1 MGCETWK
8 NFSVPPTRND
18 KVPALAPVTPEQT
31 ILDLLDIQE
40 HPHECVPP
48 DTGAS
53 TI

>member
-8 NFSVPPTRND
+8 NFSLPPTRND
-18 KVPALAPVTPEQT
+18 RVLALAPVTPEQT
-31 ILDLLDIQE
+31 ILEVLGTQE
-40 HPHECVPP
+40 HLTNCVPP